1 MTPEELIVLFMPFV
15 LNWVLIWLTNESEK
29 VVEATHAAPQD
40 QATEADNQ
48 EQPSHE
54 IQHLRFHKRRRQ
66 IEASTGE
73 LLWNVSN
80 FFGLK
85 QATG

>member
-1 MTPEELIVLFMPFV
+1 MTPEELIVLFAPFV

-29 VVEATHAAPQD
+29 VAEATHAAPQGQGMED
-40 QATEADNQ
+40 DKP

-54 IQHLRFHKRRRQ
+54 IQHSRFHKRRRQ
-66 IEASTGE
+66 VEASTGE